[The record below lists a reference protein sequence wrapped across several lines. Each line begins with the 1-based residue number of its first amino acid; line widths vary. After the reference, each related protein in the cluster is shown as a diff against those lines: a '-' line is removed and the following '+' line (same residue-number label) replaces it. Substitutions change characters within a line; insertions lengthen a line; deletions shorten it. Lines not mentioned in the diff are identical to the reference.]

1 MGAKNETWYD
11 NQLKQ
16 VDFSILGIKLNALAK
31 QLELGNPIIIRKPI
45 NPDPFY
51 WAVYT
56 TSTLRVYLA
65 AHDIDHNDFGLITN
79 LSLLEYAY
87 NYTISS
93 NIPATDIMKSIPLP
107 WVTKRDCIKPYMTK
121 NYFLPMVFG
130 DATNKYVSY
139 LSQLS
144 LSNTVTIKKIEKDLK
159 LPLHLETRGGCIL
172 DPKWAIVYYTNS
184 TLVVLGA
191 NQIAERALRDN
202 STSNFVFN
210 GYWSVRS
217 NFKLP

>member
-56 TSTLRVYLA
+56 TSTLRVCLA

-87 NYTISS
+87 NYTIST
-93 NIPATDIMKSIPLP
+93 NKFKANVTESISPP
-107 WVTKRDCIKPYMTK
+107 WTTKRDCIKPYLSK
-121 NYFLPMVFG
+121 IYSCPFNFRDV
-130 DATNKYVSY
+130 TNKYVSY
-139 LSQLS
+139 LNNLS

-159 LPLHLETRGGCIL
+159 LPLHLETSGGCIL

-184 TLVVLGA
+184 TLIILGA

-210 GYWSVRS
+210 GYWSVRP